1 MYEHFQHCVTTIFNR
16 PNPVRALYFCMHA
29 SDRGA
34 FVYVLQLGGGGGRCQ
49 EMRLAD
55 PELGGQA
62 PWDALLKTP
71 PTMKPPMEED
81 EDHELSQNESR
92 PQQPSTPTSATPA
105 APQEERQL
113 KSALVNNN
121 RVAKPPP
128 PIRRRHTLGETI
140 NCSLQPLLNHNRL
153 MQYNQVDAN
162 GRVSTQHTSPF
173 R

>member
-1 MYEHFQHCVTTIFNR
+1 
-16 PNPVRALYFCMHA
+16 
-29 SDRGA
+29 
-34 FVYVLQLGGGGGRCQ
+34 
-49 EMRLAD
+49 MRLAD

-71 PTMKPPMEED
+71 TTLKPPMEED
-81 EDHELSQNESR
+81 EDRTSHEDESR
-92 PQQPSTPTSATPA
+92 TQQQQSAPASAATQA

-162 GRVSTQHTSPF
+162 GRVSTQNTSPF
-173 R
+173 RSVSFFW

>member
-1 MYEHFQHCVTTIFNR
+1 VWF
-16 PNPVRALYFCMHA
+16 
-29 SDRGA
+29 
-34 FVYVLQLGGGGGRCQ
+34 VLQLGGGGERCQ

-71 PTMKPPMEED
+71 ATLKTHMEEN
-81 EDHELSQNESR
+81 EDQPAPQDESR
-92 PQQPSTPTSATPA
+92 PQQQSPQAPQAAAA

-113 KSALVNNN
+113 KSVLVNNN

-140 NCSLQPLLNHNRL
+140 NSSLQPLLNHNRL

-162 GRVSTQHTSPF
+162 GRVNIPNTSPF
-173 R
+173 RSVSFFICLFFSAL